1 MQGVDPES
9 ESCPIFCHCVIK
21 LLSLVLGLGFGM
33 VWGLNQVEEP
43 DTDASKT

>member
-9 ESCPIFCHCVIK
+9 ESGPCHCVIK

-43 DTDASKT
+43 DTGASKT